1 MLILK
6 TLTDEGIPLHNFEF
20 QKNAVLLLTNEF
32 FYRSFQGFHE
42 RVGCI
47 KNTT

>member
-20 QKNAVLLLTNEF
+20 QKKTVLLLTKEF
-32 FYRSFQGFHE
+32 FSRSFQGFHE
-42 RVGCI
+42 RVGRI
-47 KNTT
+47 KNAT